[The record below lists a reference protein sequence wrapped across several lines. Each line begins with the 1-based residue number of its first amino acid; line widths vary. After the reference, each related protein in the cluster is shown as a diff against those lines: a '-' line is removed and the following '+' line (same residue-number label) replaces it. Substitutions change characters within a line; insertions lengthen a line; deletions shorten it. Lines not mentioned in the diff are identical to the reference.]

1 MGIRSKIKCNYS
13 GYQIRGT
20 VQIPLTHSGL
30 IMMDP
35 IEDYQFAGFLKRSLA
50 ALIDNLCGWII
61 FFPVTVPMMR
71 WSFNNRSIMLDL
83 IFTIIWTGIFLY
95 LVVHYG
101 ATPGKFVL
109 KLRIVDR
116 KCNFLTWP
124 AAIKRK
130 SPYISISLVS
140 LLQMN
145 SAVRTYPGFETVP
158 TFVEIGGV
166 LSQYGGVYAPLALVL
181 SCFIYFDIGVIDYIG
196 GSYVITKSSFI
207 TVNNKL
213 KATKTFNMDGLR
225 K

>member
-1 MGIRSKIKCNYS
+1 
-13 GYQIRGT
+13 
-20 VQIPLTHSGL
+20 
-30 IMMDP
+30 
-35 IEDYQFAGFLKRSLA
+35 
-50 ALIDNLCGWII
+50 
-61 FFPVTVPMMR
+61 
-71 WSFNNRSIMLDL
+71 

-181 SCFIYFDIGVIDYIG
+181 SCFIYFDIGVILFNKRKRALHDYIG